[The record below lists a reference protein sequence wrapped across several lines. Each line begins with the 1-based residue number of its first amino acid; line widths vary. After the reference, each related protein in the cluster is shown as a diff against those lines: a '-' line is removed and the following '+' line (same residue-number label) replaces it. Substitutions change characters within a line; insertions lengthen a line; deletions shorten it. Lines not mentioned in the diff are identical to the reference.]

1 VELGRRAGGEPVA
14 GTRRRRARR
23 RGGEDWGIRVGT
35 SEDFLY
41 VGLQF
46 LMGYCWSW
54 TENPVGRKRD
64 GKRFRSRFS
73 CPVSVRFH
81 FHPEDLKTIDTNRGY
96 KFVG

>member
-46 LMGYCWSW
+46 LMGYCWKTFSISFFMSGFCSFSFSSRRF
-54 TENPVGRKRD
+54 EN
-64 GKRFRSRFS
+64 
-73 CPVSVRFH
+73 
-81 FHPEDLKTIDTNRGY
+81 NRY
-96 KFVG
+96 KQGIQVCGLTQNSKI